1 MSIVRAVTSLG
12 TLQMRISLTYFQSAT
27 LGASDVEEVEKNTLR
42 RQAKSEI
49 SRNYISLSTSR
60 GEENEG
66 DEQRTVAK
74 SEEGGKTW

>member
-1 MSIVRAVTSLG
+1 M
-12 TLQMRISLTYFQSAT
+12 
-27 LGASDVEEVEKNTLR
+27 
-42 RQAKSEI
+42 KSEI